1 MWVSEIFVFEI
12 LFFVVFGMIATV
24 IVVNLVKDTREWNQN
39 NHSPRL
45 TVSSKIVGK
54 RVEVSCTQHPVGGD
68 ASGSHGMQT
77 MSSTVHYVT
86 FQVESG
92 DRMEFRVDG
101 REYRLLTEGDF
112 GKLSFQ
118 GTRFLDFERG

>member
-1 MWVSEIFVFEI
+1 MWGSEIFVFEV
-12 LFFVVFGMIATV
+12 LFFVVFGIIAMS

-45 TVSSKIVGK
+45 TVSCRIVGK
-54 RVEVSCTQHPVGGD
+54 RVEVSYTQHPVGGD
-68 ASGSHGMQT
+68 VGGAHGMQM
-77 MSSTVHYVT
+77 MSSTTYYVA

-101 REYRLLTEGDF
+101 REYGLLAEGDF

>member
-1 MWVSEIFVFEI
+1 MWGSEIFVFEI
-12 LFFVVFGMIATV
+12 LFCVAFGVIAV
-24 IVVNLVKDTREWNQN
+24 AIVVNLVKDTREWNQN

-45 TVSSKIVGK
+45 TVSCRIVGK
-54 RVEVSCTQHPVGGD
+54 RVEVGYTQQPVGGD
-68 ASGSHGMQT
+68 ASGARGMQ
-77 MSSTVHYVT
+77 MISSTTHYVT

-92 DRMEFRVDG
+92 DRMEFCVDG
-101 REYRLLTEGDF
+101 REYGLLAEGDF